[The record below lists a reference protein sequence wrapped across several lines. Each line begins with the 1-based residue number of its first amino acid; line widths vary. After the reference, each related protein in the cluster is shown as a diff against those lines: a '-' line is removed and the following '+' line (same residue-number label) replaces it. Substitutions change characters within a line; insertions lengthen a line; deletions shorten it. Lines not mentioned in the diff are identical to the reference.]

1 MSDAARSPATD
12 YSDVDALV
20 DVLVDA
26 HRELERTRRR
36 VDEVGEDALQD
47 LRDRYEE
54 LTALFDRYEERVTGD
69 GDFQTF
75 IEFQGK
81 VAEFTEE
88 LPEEAR
94 HRDVFEDVDDLL
106 QQRRLTES
114 DWERVRERLAP
125 VWRDVE
131 RLTDREEARDAY
143 RDARYAVRS
152 RRAELDERIA
162 DLERLQRLGD
172 ADLDAPTDRLREPIE
187 RYNERVETAFDT
199 LRREAGARVVLDL
212 LAKTEAYPLV
222 EFQSPPADLHE
233 YVRTEEPGT
242 EPIPQLLEYA
252 DYSRSKLDHYVD
264 DPTTLKQRVST
275 HRTYLR
281 RLDADPLT
289 VAWPPPEA
297 GVLWYRCRELESVV
311 GRVGDADPVPAEA
324 GEAATV
330 ALREVRALPRE
341 TDYERL
347 RTSAQAREQ
356 LSDEERERLASGAV
370 DDELAAVREAKSRL
384 DDALDEYPSL
394 S

>member
-143 RDARYAVRS
+143 RDARYAVAES
-152 RRAELDERIA
+152 GTRRADRRPRTPAATRRRRPRRA
-162 DLERLQRLGD
+162 DR
-172 ADLDAPTDRLREPIE
+172 
-187 RYNERVETAFDT
+187 
-199 LRREAGARVVLDL
+199 
-212 LAKTEAYPLV
+212 
-222 EFQSPPADLHE
+222 PPARA
-233 YVRTEEPGT
+233 YRAV
-242 EPIPQLLEYA
+242 
-252 DYSRSKLDHYVD
+252 
-264 DPTTLKQRVST
+264 QRARGDGFR
-275 HRTYLR
+275 H
-281 RLDADPLT
+281 
-289 VAWPPPEA
+289 PPPGGGRPRRA
-297 GVLWYRCRELESVV
+297 G
-311 GRVGDADPVPAEA
+311 PA
-324 GEAATV
+324 
-330 ALREVRALPRE
+330 R
-341 TDYERL
+341 
-347 RTSAQAREQ
+347 
-356 LSDEERERLASGAV
+356 
-370 DDELAAVREAKSRL
+370 KN
-384 DDALDEYPSL
+384 
-394 S
+394 